1 MSDKKTTAA
10 DIEKK
15 AGGLIHEFKDFISK
29 GNVMNLA
36 VGVII
41 GAAFQNIVTALTNSF
56 INPLIALV
64 TGGCEKDEA
73 GNPILVGGQFTING
87 VSFDYGLFI
96 SAILNFL
103 IMALILF
110 TMIKAVNKLMSVGK
124 KKEEEKEP
132 EPEPEPEPDPQIVLL
147 SEIRDLLKD
156 GKLSEAEDKLNT
168 KNV

>member
-1 MSDKKTTAA
+1 MSDKKIKAA

-15 AGGLIHEFKDFISK
+15 AGGLIHEFKEFISK

-41 GAAFQNIVTALTNSF
+41 GAAFQNIVTALTSSF
-56 INPLIALV
+56 INPLIALI

-73 GNPILVGGQFTING
+73 GNLILVGGQFTVNG
-87 VSFDYGLFI
+87 VSFDYGSFI
-96 SAILNFL
+96 SAVLNFL

-110 TMIKAVNKLMSVGK
+110 VMIKAVNKLMSVGK

-132 EPEPEPEPDPQIVLL
+132 EPEPAPDPQIVLL

-156 GKLSEAEDKLNT
+156 GKVSEAEEKLT
-168 KNV
+168 EKQA